1 MVSEPGQVL
10 SNVELTEHGV
20 SRSVNFAQYFWDY
33 VPELYLPSPWQ
44 TEMSVIISHHMF
56 AIIAAFPELTH
67 MCASSL
73 PSRMLRLAG
82 NHIELQYRLAAGL
95 VELWLCVHTDQLVW
109 LCMSVW
115 HQSLNRELFVLD
127 IQHSNMH
134 DQRS

>member
-10 SNVELTEHGV
+10 SNPELTEHGV

-56 AIIAAFPELTH
+56 AIIAVFPELTH

-82 NHIELQYRLAAGL
+82 KPHCVAIQTSSCFGRALVVCAHRPAGL
-95 VELWLCVHTDQLVW
+95 VVYVCLAPIPEQRTLCVGHTT
-109 LCMSVW
+109 
-115 HQSLNRELFVLD
+115 
-127 IQHSNMH
+127 
-134 DQRS
+134 